1 MSLKIKMVVKFNE
14 TLWNGNSLKEV
25 QIATILMFRSRR
37 QILKIL
43 YPYFRLI
50 TISKNEKK

>member
-1 MSLKIKMVVKFNE
+1 MSLKIKMVVKINE